1 MIKIQVGYLSL
12 QRSEQYKSH
21 HDPPHHPSSLHT
33 HSLSVSHTHTH
44 TLSLG
49 SGGNSG
55 VSTDTVVDLPTATD
69 ICITIADQPPHT
81 QFYHC
86 SKAGADVL
94 YLIPY
99 TFYLAS
105 VLCHHRRRCCYI
117 ITNNNYFIKKF
128 PELWCIMF
136 IYRYLYNYTFVLYI
150 KISNNAI

>member
-1 MIKIQVGYLSL
+1 VGYLSL

-21 HDPPHHPSSLHT
+21 HDPPPHSFLYALIVSL
-33 HSLSVSHTHTH
+33 SHTHTH
-44 TLSLG
+44 TRTLSLG
-49 SGGNSG
+49 TGGNSR

-69 ICITIADQPPHT
+69 ICITIAGRSLHT
-81 QFYHC
+81 QFHHC

-117 ITNNNYFIKKF
+117 IINNNYFIKKF
-128 PELWCIMF
+128 PELWCIVF
-136 IYRYLYNYTFVLYI
+136 ILYRYLYNYIFVVYKNI
-150 KISNNAI
+150 K

>member
-1 MIKIQVGYLSL
+1 MTHPLTLFYTHSQSLYPSLS
-12 QRSEQYKSH
+12 
-21 HDPPHHPSSLHT
+21 HT
-33 HSLSVSHTHTH
+33 HSLS
-44 TLSLG
+44 LSLSFD

-69 ICITIADQPPHT
+69 ICITIADRSPLT
-81 QFYHC
+81 QFHHC

-94 YLIPY
+94 YLIPH

-117 ITNNNYFIKKF
+117 IINNNYFIKKF
-128 PELWCIMF
+128 SELWCIMF
-136 IYRYLYNYTFVLYI
+136 ILDRYLYNYIFVLHI

>member
-1 MIKIQVGYLSL
+1 MTHPLTLFFTHSRSLRLSL
-12 QRSEQYKSH
+12 
-21 HDPPHHPSSLHT
+21 SLT
-33 HSLSVSHTHTH
+33 HTHTH
-44 TLSLG
+44 FFSLSLTHTLSLSLSLG
-49 SGGNSG
+49 SGGNGG
-55 VSTDTVVDLPTATD
+55 VSTDTVVDLPIATD

-81 QFYHC
+81 QFRYC

-117 ITNNNYFIKKF
+117 IINNNYFIKKF

-136 IYRYLYNYTFVLYI
+136 ILYHYLYNYIFVLYI
-150 KISNNAI
+150 KISNN